1 MALDL
6 SNPNYVRLSNGT
18 FPLFVQGGAVYSED
32 GREVDEDDLP
42 DWFEEELNKLS
53 PEAKEAVGLV
63 DRKPSLAKPKA
74 PQSRRGEQV
83 PSRRK

>member
-18 FPLFVQGGAVYSED
+18 FPLFLQDGAIYSED

-42 DWFEEELNKLS
+42 DWFEEELAKLS
-53 PEAKEAVGLV
+53 PEAKKAVGLG
-63 DRKPSLAKPKA
+63 KPKPKA
-74 PQSRRGEQV
+74 PSKPVSHR
-83 PSRRK
+83 SK